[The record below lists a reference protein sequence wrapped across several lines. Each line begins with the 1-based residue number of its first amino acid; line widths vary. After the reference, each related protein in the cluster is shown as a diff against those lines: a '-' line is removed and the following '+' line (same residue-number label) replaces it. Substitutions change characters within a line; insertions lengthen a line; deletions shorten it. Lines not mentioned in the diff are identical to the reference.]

1 MKSKEN
7 LPEPVKSLESGYPDH
22 PRVAIGA
29 VVFKNNEVLLVRRG
43 KAPSQDL
50 WAIPGGKVR
59 LGESLKQAA
68 EREIK
73 EETGIMIRA
82 REPVFTF
89 DHVEYDEHDRIR
101 FHYVIVD
108 LIADYLAGQPTPG
121 DDALEARWVS
131 PGELKRLKV
140 SKKTLE
146 LLNNRFKFGL

>member
-7 LPEPVKSLESGYPDH
+7 QPAPIEMPENGYPDH

-29 VVFKNNEVLLVRRG
+29 VVFKDNEVLLVRRG

-59 LGESLKQAA
+59 LGESLQQAA

-73 EETGIMIRA
+73 EETGIIIRA
-82 REPVFTF
+82 REPVFIF
-89 DHVEYDEHDRIR
+89 DHVEYGEHDRVL

-108 LIADYLAGQPTPG
+108 LIADYLAGQPAPG
-121 DDALEARWVS
+121 DDALEARWIS
-131 PGELKRLKV
+131 SENLKHLKV

-146 LLNNRFKFGL
+146 LLLDRFNFGL